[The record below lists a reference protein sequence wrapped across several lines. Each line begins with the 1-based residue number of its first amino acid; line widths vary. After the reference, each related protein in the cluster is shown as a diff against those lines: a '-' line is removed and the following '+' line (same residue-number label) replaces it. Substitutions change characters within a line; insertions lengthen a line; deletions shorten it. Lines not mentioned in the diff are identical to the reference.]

1 MTVLQVPLL
10 EVVRINPEPA
20 FVGRASK
27 VGYIST
33 DQIKPDTLDVQAEVR
48 ADIDLSGK
56 PGYFQANDL
65 LLPNQWRTLAAGAV
79 CQVHSDLPHGYH
91 DGELLTLR
99 ADPHHLDNRLLLY
112 LLRQPAMADQIRAW
126 YANQS
131 NKTRGA
137 ATFLRQL
144 CLPLPPPSTQQ
155 EWLRQLNQASEQ
167 CQRHQAQWLALDQ
180 RRRHLFMDVFGTA
193 AQMQQQWPAVPLP
206 SLLYGYRLGAE
217 STYRAL
223 YQGPL
228 LILPAHLGS
237 HRFSFADPVFLH
249 EGRPPSG
256 SLQIFEGDVLLATC
270 IDTAHAT
277 AVPAGIPTAFAG
289 PGVALMR
296 PKQVEPGFLAGY
308 FCAEIGVKAFEKQFT
323 DKKGQAIKRSNLT
336 ALSVHLPPAELQKA
350 FVEQSAATLPEID
363 EAERQ
368 WRHACKQ
375 LALLARQLF
384 GP

>member
-1 MTVLQVPLL
+1 MTVLHVPLL
-10 EVVRINPEPA
+10 DVVRINPEPA
-20 FVGRASK
+20 MDGRVGK
-27 VGYIST
+27 VAYISA

-56 PGYFQANDL
+56 PGCFQANDL
-65 LLPNQWRTLAAGAV
+65 LLPDQWRKLAAGAV

-112 LLRQPAMADQIRAW
+112 LLRQPAMADQIRDW

-131 NKTRGA
+131 NKIRRV
-137 ATFLRQL
+137 ATFLQQL
-144 CLPLPPPSTQQ
+144 RLPLPPLRTQR
-155 EWLRQLNQASEQ
+155 EWLTQLNQASEH
-167 CQRHQAQWLALDQ
+167 CQRQQVQWLALDQ

-193 AQMQQQWPAVPLP
+193 AQMQQRWPAVPLP
-206 SLLYGYRLGAE
+206 SLLHGYRMGAE

-228 LILPAHLGS
+228 MILPAHLGS
-237 HRFSFADPVFLH
+237 HRFSCADPVFLH
-249 EGRPPSG
+249 EGRPPPS
-256 SLQIFEGDVLLATC
+256 SLQIFAGDVLLDTG
-270 IDTAHAT
+270 IGTAHAT

-289 PGVALMR
+289 SGVALMR

-308 FCAEIGVKAFEKQFT
+308 FCAEIAVQAFEKQIT
-323 DKKGQAIKRSNLT
+323 DKKQQAIKRSNLT
-336 ALSVHLPPAELQKA
+336 ALSVHLPPAELQKV

-384 GP
+384 GS